1 MSETVEDVRRDYEEH
16 PDTFVLIRGFA
27 RCRFCRKITG
37 GYQKVGH
44 PDKFICIQCLGL
56 YEDQA
61 PKGEIVDVQAPKG
74 EIVDVQVPNGEI
86 VDVKCSGGIKKMQVT
101 VATSATSWDDEFE
114 IIEDYSIQKLYTGFA
129 VTVIRRNY
137 FVQRCNRIRV
147 VIKSLEDETLTLQV
161 SHLNQDLDID
171 LTKTIL
177 FAKDFE
183 YVIIMNREVGE
194 DRESYKF
201 CDSSGKLVMLLSF
214 QEVFEDVHRKRNKRS
229 ALPNGHQ
236 TQLDISLRRL
246 CLLGQSEHKAFACG
260 AG

>member
-1 MSETVEDVRRDYEEH
+1 MSETVEYVRRDYQQH
-16 PDTFVLIRGFA
+16 PDTFNLIRGLDK
-27 RCRFCRKITG
+27 CRFCRKIRG
-37 GYQKVGH
+37 GYAKVGH

-61 PKGEIVDVQAPKG
+61 PKGEIVDVQ
-74 EIVDVQVPNGEI
+74 VPNGEI
-86 VDVKCSGGIKKMQVT
+86 VDVKCS
-101 VATSATSWDDEFE
+101 
-114 IIEDYSIQKLYTGFA
+114 

-147 VIKSLEDETLTLQV
+147 VIKNLEDETLTLKV

-171 LTKTIL
+171 LTQTVL

-183 YVIIMNREVGE
+183 YVLIMERQIGE

-214 QEVFEDVHRKRNKRS
+214 QEVWEDVNRKRNKRS
-229 ALPNGHQ
+229 ALSNGQQ
-236 TQLDISLRRL
+236 TQLDISLQRL
-246 CLLGQSEHKAFACG
+246 CLLGQSEYKAFACG
-260 AG
+260 FIGETYNI

>member
-1 MSETVEDVRRDYEEH
+1 MSETVEDVRRDYQQH
-16 PDTFVLIRGFA
+16 PDTFRLIRGVDE
-27 RCRFCRKITG
+27 CRFCRQIRG

-44 PDKFICIQCLGL
+44 PDKFICTQCLVL

-61 PKGEIVDVQAPKG
+61 PKGEIVDVQ
-74 EIVDVQVPNGEI
+74 VPDGEI
-86 VDVKCSGGIKKMQVT
+86 VDVKCSEGTKKMQVT
-101 VATSATSWDDEFE
+101 VATSATSWDNVFE
-114 IIEDYSIQKLYTGFA
+114 IIEDHSIQELYTGFA

-147 VIKSLEDETLTLQV
+147 VIKNLEDETLTLKV

-171 LTKTIL
+171 LTKTVS

-183 YVIIMNREVGE
+183 YVLIMERQVGE

-201 CDSSGKLVMLLSF
+201 YDSSGKLVMLLSF

-229 ALPNGHQ
+229 ALPNVHQ

-246 CLLGQSEHKAFACG
+246 CLLGQSEYKAFACG